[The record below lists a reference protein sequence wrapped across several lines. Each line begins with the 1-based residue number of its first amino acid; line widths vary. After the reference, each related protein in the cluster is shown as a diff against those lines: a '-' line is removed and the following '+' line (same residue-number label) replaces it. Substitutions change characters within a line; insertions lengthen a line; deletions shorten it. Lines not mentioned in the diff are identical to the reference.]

1 MQEEVDEKTLALI
14 ISGGKISANILK
26 NALLKVLQKMD
37 EKNRIRETELREVK
51 KELKVKTEAQKAN
64 RPGKRSLNSMMRDGS
79 QLSNIEV
86 TDSNIR
92 SFEKVARRYGI
103 TYSLKK
109 DRSANPPKYLVFF
122 RAKDVDVMTA
132 AFREYTG
139 ISIPKERKLSIR
151 NRLRDAIARSVK
163 RRERE
168 KVRTREKQPER

>member
-14 ISGGKISANILK
+14 ISGGKITANILK

>member
-14 ISGGKISANILK
+14 ISGGKITANILK

-132 AFREYTG
+132 AFREDTG